1 VIIIFALMKEFDV
14 VLLTDSRYVNPKKI
28 DSYIQNVL
36 KEDGLLMDG
45 LEKLNLKTIKKDW
58 NDHNFNWSS
67 TKSAIFRSTWD
78 YFDQFSNF
86 RNWLDIVKDQCF
98 LINPYK
104 QINWN
109 LDKHYLLDLQKKDLP
124 IVESVFVSKKSQL
137 DLETISKSKNW
148 KNIVVKPTISGAARH
163 TYHLKNNEIK
173 KFQNKWLSLTN
184 NEDFM
189 VQEFQKNILSSGEI
203 AVMLFGGK
211 YSHSVLKKAKKGDF
225 RVQDDFGG
233 SVEIINPSLEI
244 IDLAEKTVKSL
255 KTMPLYARVDII
267 LDNGNNPVIS
277 ELELIEPELW
287 FRFKEESAYKLA
299 EIVKD
304 FLNKLNC

>member
-1 VIIIFALMKEFDV
+1 MKEYDV

-28 DSYIQNVL
+28 DPYIQNVL
-36 KEDGLLMDG
+36 KEDGLVMDG

-58 NDHNFNWSS
+58 NDHKFKWSS

-86 RNWLDIVKDQCF
+86 RSWLDIVKEQCF
-98 LINPYK
+98 LINPYE

-124 IVESVFVSKKSQL
+124 IVESVFVPKKKEL
-137 DLETISKSKNW
+137 NLETISKSKNW
-148 KNIVVKPTISGAARH
+148 KDIVIKPTISGAARH
-163 TYHLKNNEIK
+163 TYHLKNDEIK
-173 KFQNKWLSLTN
+173 KFQDKWLSLTN

-203 AVMLFGGK
+203 AVMLFGGE

-233 SVEIINPSLEI
+233 SVEKINPSLEI
-244 IDLAEKTVKSL
+244 IELAEKTVKNL
-255 KTMPLYARVDII
+255 KNMPLYARVDII
-267 LDNGNNPVIS
+267 YDNDNNPVIS

-299 EIVKD
+299 EIIKD

>member
-1 VIIIFALMKEFDV
+1 MKEFDV

-28 DSYIQNVL
+28 DPYIQNVL
-36 KEDGLLMDG
+36 KEDRLVMDG
-45 LEKLNLKTIKKDW
+45 LEKLDLRTIKKDW
-58 NDHNFNWSS
+58 NDTNFNWSS

-86 RNWLDIVKDQCF
+86 RNWLELVKEQCY
-98 LINPYK
+98 LINPYE

-109 LDKHYLLDLQKKDLP
+109 LDKHYLLDLQKLDLP
-124 IVESVFVSKKSQL
+124 IVESVFVSKKTQL
-137 DLETISKSKNW
+137 NLENISKSKNW
-148 KNIVVKPTISGAARH
+148 KDIVIKPTISGAARH
-163 TYHLKNNEIK
+163 TYHLKNDEIK
-173 KFQNKWLSLTN
+173 KFQDKWLSLTN

-203 AVMLFGGK
+203 AVMIFGGE

-233 SVEIINPSLEI
+233 SVEKINPSLEVI
-244 IDLAEKTVKSL
+244 ELAEKTVKSL
-255 KTMPLYARVDII
+255 KTIPLYARVDII
-267 LDNGNNPVIS
+267 FDNDSSPVIS

>member
-1 VIIIFALMKEFDV
+1 MKEFDV

-28 DSYIQNVL
+28 DPYIENVL
-36 KEDGLLMDG
+36 NEDGLVIQG
-45 LEKLNLKTIKKDW
+45 LEKLNLRTIKKDW
-58 NDHNFNWSS
+58 NDSNFNWSS
-67 TKSAIFRSTWD
+67 TQSAIFRSTWN

-86 RNWLDIVKDQCF
+86 RNWLDLVKDQCY
-98 LINPYK
+98 LINPYE

-109 LDKHYLLDLQKKDLP
+109 LDKHYLLDLQKQDLP
-124 IVESVFVSKKSQL
+124 IVESIFVSKKTKL
-137 DLETISKSKNW
+137 NLETISKNKNW
-148 KNIVVKPTISGAARH
+148 KEIVVKPTISGAARH
-163 TYHLKNNEIK
+163 TYLLKKDEIK
-173 KFQNKWLSLTN
+173 NFQDKWLSLTN

-189 VQEFQKNILSSGEI
+189 VQEFQKNILNSGEI

-233 SVEIINPSLEI
+233 SVEKINPSLEI
-244 IDLAEKTVKSL
+244 IELAEKTVKSL
-255 KTMPLYARVDII
+255 KTTPLYARVDII
-267 LDNGNNPVIS
+267 FDNDNNPVIS

-299 EIVKD
+299 EFVKN
-304 FLNKLNC
+304 FLNNLNC

>member
-1 VIIIFALMKEFDV
+1 MKEFDV
-14 VLLTDSRYVNPKKI
+14 VLLTDSRYVNPSKI
-28 DSYIQNVL
+28 DPYIQNVL
-36 KEDGLLMDG
+36 KEDGLVMEG

-58 NDHNFNWSS
+58 NDTNFNWSS

-86 RNWLDIVKDQCF
+86 RNWLDIVKDQCY
-98 LINPYK
+98 LINPYE

-109 LDKHYLLDLQKKDLP
+109 LDKHYLLDLQKLDLP
-124 IVESVFVSKKSQL
+124 IVESIFVSKKTQL
-137 DLETISKSKNW
+137 NLETISKSKNW
-148 KNIVVKPTISGAARH
+148 KDIVIKPTISGAARH
-163 TYHLKNNEIK
+163 TYHLKNDEIK
-173 KFQNKWLSLTN
+173 KFQDKWLSLTN

-189 VQEFQKNILSSGEI
+189 VQEFQKNILSTGEI
-203 AVMLFGGK
+203 AVMIFGGE

-233 SVEIINPSLEI
+233 SVEKINPSLDI
-244 IDLAEKTVKSL
+244 IKLAEKTIKSL

-267 LDNGNNPVIS
+267 FDNGNKPVIS

-287 FRFKEESAYKLA
+287 FRFKKESAYKLA
-299 EIVKD
+299 EFVKD

>member
-1 VIIIFALMKEFDV
+1 MKEFDV

-28 DSYIQNVL
+28 DPYIQNVL
-36 KEDGLLMDG
+36 KEDRLVMDG
-45 LEKLNLKTIKKDW
+45 LEKLNLRTIKKDW
-58 NDHNFNWSS
+58 NDTNFNWSS

-86 RNWLDIVKDQCF
+86 RNWLELVKEQCY
-98 LINPYK
+98 LINPYE

-109 LDKHYLLDLQKKDLP
+109 LDKHYLLDLQKLDLP
-124 IVESVFVSKKSQL
+124 IVESVIVSKKTQL
-137 DLETISKSKNW
+137 NLETISKSKNW
-148 KNIVVKPTISGAARH
+148 KDIVIKPTISGAARH
-163 TYHLKNNEIK
+163 TYHLKNDEIK
-173 KFQNKWLSLTN
+173 KFQDKWLSLTN
-184 NEDFM
+184 DEDFM
-189 VQEFQKNILSSGEI
+189 VQEFQKNILSTGEI
-203 AVMLFGGK
+203 AVMIFGGE

-244 IDLAEKTVKSL
+244 IELAEKTVKSL
-255 KTMPLYARVDII
+255 KTMPIYARVDII
-267 LDNGNNPVIS
+267 FDNVSNPVIS

>member
-1 VIIIFALMKEFDV
+1 MKEFDV

-28 DSYIQNVL
+28 DPYIQNVL
-36 KEDGLLMDG
+36 KEDRLVMDG
-45 LEKLNLKTIKKDW
+45 VEKLNLITIKKDW
-58 NDHNFNWSS
+58 NDTNFNWSS

-86 RNWLDIVKDQCF
+86 RNWLELVKEQCY
-98 LINPYK
+98 LINPYE

-109 LDKHYLLDLQKKDLP
+109 LDKHYLLDLQKLDLP
-124 IVESVFVSKKSQL
+124 IVESVFVSKKTQL
-137 DLETISKSKNW
+137 NLETISKSKNW
-148 KNIVVKPTISGAARH
+148 KDIVIKPTISGAARH
-163 TYHLKNNEIK
+163 TYHLKNDEIK
-173 KFQNKWLSLTN
+173 KFQDKWLSLTN

-203 AVMLFGGK
+203 AVMLFGGE

-244 IDLAEKTVKSL
+244 IELAEKTVKSL

-267 LDNGNNPVIS
+267 FDNGSNPVIS

-287 FRFKEESAYKLA
+287 FRFKEESAFKLA

>member
-1 VIIIFALMKEFDV
+1 MKEFDV

-28 DSYIQNVL
+28 DPYIQNVL
-36 KEDGLLMDG
+36 KEDRLVMDG
-45 LEKLNLKTIKKDW
+45 LEKLNLRTIKKDW
-58 NDHNFNWSS
+58 NDTNFNWSS

-86 RNWLDIVKDQCF
+86 RNWLELVKEQCY
-98 LINPYK
+98 LINPYE

-109 LDKHYLLDLQKKDLP
+109 LDKHYLLDLQKLDLP
-124 IVESVFVSKKSQL
+124 IVESVFVSKKTQL
-137 DLETISKSKNW
+137 NLETISKSKNW
-148 KNIVVKPTISGAARH
+148 KDIVIKPTISGAARH
-163 TYHLKNNEIK
+163 TYHLKNDEIK
-173 KFQNKWLSLTN
+173 KFQYKWLSLTN

-189 VQEFQKNILSSGEI
+189 VQEFQKNILSTGEI
-203 AVMLFGGK
+203 AVMLFGGE

-233 SVEIINPSLEI
+233 SVEKINPSLEI
-244 IDLAEKTVKSL
+244 IELAEKTVKSL

-267 LDNGNNPVIS
+267 FDNGSNPVIS

>member
-1 VIIIFALMKEFDV
+1 MKEFDV

-28 DSYIQNVL
+28 DTYIQNVL
-36 KEDGLLMDG
+36 KEDGLVMDG
-45 LEKLNLKTIKKDW
+45 LEKLNLRTIKKDW
-58 NDHNFNWSS
+58 NDHKFNWTS

-86 RNWLDIVKDQCF
+86 RNWLDIIKEQCF
-98 LINPYK
+98 LINPYE

-124 IVESVFVSKKSQL
+124 IVESVFVPKKNEL
-137 DLETISKSKNW
+137 NLETISKSKNW
-148 KNIVVKPTISGAARH
+148 KDIVIKPTISGAARH
-163 TYHLKNNEIK
+163 TYHLKNDEIK
-173 KFQNKWLSLTN
+173 KFQDKWLSLTN

-203 AVMLFGGK
+203 AVMLFGGE

-233 SVEIINPSLEI
+233 SVEKINPSLEI
-244 IDLAEKTVKSL
+244 IELAEKTVKNL
-255 KTMPLYARVDII
+255 KNMPLYARVDII
-267 LDNGNNPVIS
+267 FDNDNNPVIS

-287 FRFKEESAYKLA
+287 FRFKEESACKLA

>member
-1 VIIIFALMKEFDV
+1 MKEFDV

-28 DSYIQNVL
+28 DPYIQNVL
-36 KEDGLLMDG
+36 KEDRLVMDG
-45 LEKLNLKTIKKDW
+45 LEKLNLRTIKKDW
-58 NDHNFNWSS
+58 NDTNFNWSS

-86 RNWLDIVKDQCF
+86 RNWLELVKEQCY
-98 LINPYK
+98 LINPYE

-124 IVESVFVSKKSQL
+124 IVESVFVSKKTQL
-137 DLETISKSKNW
+137 NLETISKSKNW
-148 KNIVVKPTISGAARH
+148 KDIVIKPTISGAARH
-163 TYHLKNNEIK
+163 TYHLKNDEIK
-173 KFQNKWLSLTN
+173 KFQDKWLSLTN

-189 VQEFQKNILSSGEI
+189 VQEFQKNILSTGEI
-203 AVMLFGGK
+203 AVMLFGGE

-244 IDLAEKTVKSL
+244 IELAKKTVKSL

-267 LDNGNNPVIS
+267 FDNGSNPVIS

>member
-1 VIIIFALMKEFDV
+1 MKEFDV

-28 DSYIQNVL
+28 DPYIQNVL
-36 KEDGLLMDG
+36 KEDRLVMDG
-45 LEKLNLKTIKKDW
+45 LEKLNLRTIKKDW
-58 NDHNFNWSS
+58 NDTNFNWSS

-86 RNWLDIVKDQCF
+86 RNWLELVKEQCY
-98 LINPYK
+98 LINPYE

-109 LDKHYLLDLQKKDLP
+109 LDKHYLLDLQKLDLP
-124 IVESVFVSKKSQL
+124 IVESVFVSKKTQL
-137 DLETISKSKNW
+137 NLETISKSKNW
-148 KNIVVKPTISGAARH
+148 KDIVIKPTISGAARH
-163 TYHLKNNEIK
+163 TYHLKNDEIK
-173 KFQNKWLSLTN
+173 KFQYKWLSLTN

-189 VQEFQKNILSSGEI
+189 VQEFQKNILSTGEI
-203 AVMLFGGK
+203 AVMLFGGE

-244 IDLAEKTVKSL
+244 IELAEKTVKSL

-267 LDNGNNPVIS
+267 FDNGSNPVIS

>member
-1 VIIIFALMKEFDV
+1 MKEFDV
-14 VLLTDSRYVNPKKI
+14 VLLTDSRYVNPSKI
-28 DSYIQNVL
+28 DPYIQNVL
-36 KEDGLLMDG
+36 KEDGLVMEG

-58 NDHNFNWSS
+58 NDTNFNWSS

-86 RNWLDIVKDQCF
+86 RNWLELVKEQCY
-98 LINPYK
+98 LINPYE

-124 IVESVFVSKKSQL
+124 IVESVFVSKKTQL
-137 DLETISKSKNW
+137 NLETISKSKNW
-148 KNIVVKPTISGAARH
+148 KDIVIKPTISGAARH
-163 TYHLKNNEIK
+163 TYHLKNDEIK
-173 KFQNKWLSLTN
+173 KFQDKWLSLTN

-189 VQEFQKNILSSGEI
+189 VQEFQKNILSTGEI
-203 AVMLFGGK
+203 AVMIFGGE

-244 IDLAEKTVKSL
+244 IELAEKTVKSL

-267 LDNGNNPVIS
+267 FDNGSNPVIS

>member
-1 VIIIFALMKEFDV
+1 MKEFDV
-14 VLLTDSRYVNPKKI
+14 VLLTDSRYVNPSKI
-28 DSYIQNVL
+28 DPYIENVL
-36 KEDGLLMDG
+36 KEDGLVMEG
-45 LEKLNLKTIKKDW
+45 LEKLNLRTIKKDW
-58 NDHNFNWSS
+58 NDTNFNWSS

-86 RNWLDIVKDQCF
+86 RNWLDLVKDQCY
-98 LINPYK
+98 LINPYQ

-109 LDKHYLLDLQKKDLP
+109 LDKHYLIDLQKLDLP
-124 IVESVFVSKKSQL
+124 IVESVFVSKKTNL
-137 DLETISKSKNW
+137 NLETISKSKNW
-148 KNIVVKPTISGAARH
+148 KDIVIKPTISGAARH
-163 TYHLKNNEIK
+163 TYLLKNDEIK
-173 KFQNKWLSLTN
+173 NFQEKWLSLTSM
-184 NEDFM
+184 EDFM
-189 VQEFQKNILSSGEI
+189 VQEFQNNILSSGEI

-233 SVEIINPSLEI
+233 SVEKINPSLEI
-244 IDLAEKTVKSL
+244 IQLAEKTIKSL
-255 KTMPLYARVDII
+255 KTIPIYARVDII
-267 LDNGNNPVIS
+267 FDNNNRPVIS

-304 FLNKLNC
+304 FLNNLNC

>member
-1 VIIIFALMKEFDV
+1 MKEFDV

-28 DSYIQNVL
+28 DPYIQNVL
-36 KEDGLLMDG
+36 KEDRLVMDG
-45 LEKLNLKTIKKDW
+45 LEKLNLRTIKKDW
-58 NDHNFNWSS
+58 NDTNFNWSS

-86 RNWLDIVKDQCF
+86 RNWLELVKEQCY
-98 LINPYK
+98 LINPYE

-109 LDKHYLLDLQKKDLP
+109 LDKHYLLDLQKLDLP
-124 IVESVFVSKKSQL
+124 IVESVFVSKKTQL
-137 DLETISKSKNW
+137 NLETISKNKNW
-148 KNIVVKPTISGAARH
+148 KDIVIKPTISGAARH
-163 TYHLKNNEIK
+163 TYHLKNDEIK
-173 KFQNKWLSLTN
+173 KFQDKWLSLTN
-184 NEDFM
+184 SEDFM
-189 VQEFQKNILSSGEI
+189 VQEFQKNILSTGEI
-203 AVMLFGGK
+203 AVMLFGGE

-233 SVEIINPSLEI
+233 SVEKINPSLEI
-244 IDLAEKTVKSL
+244 IELAEKTVKSL
-255 KTMPLYARVDII
+255 KTMPIYARVDII
-267 LDNGNNPVIS
+267 FDNGSNPVIS

>member
-1 VIIIFALMKEFDV
+1 MKEFDV

-28 DSYIQNVL
+28 DPYIQNVL
-36 KEDGLLMDG
+36 KEDRLVMDG
-45 LEKLNLKTIKKDW
+45 LDKLNLRTIKKDW
-58 NDHNFNWSS
+58 NDNNFNWSS

-86 RNWLDIVKDQCF
+86 RNWLELVKEQCY
-98 LINPYK
+98 LINPYE

-109 LDKHYLLDLQKKDLP
+109 LDKHYLLDLQKLDLP
-124 IVESVFVSKKSQL
+124 IVESVFVSKKTQL
-137 DLETISKSKNW
+137 NLETISKSKNW
-148 KNIVVKPTISGAARH
+148 KDIVIKPTISGAARH
-163 TYHLKNNEIK
+163 TYHLKNHEIK
-173 KFQNKWLSLTN
+173 KFQDKWLSLTN
-184 NEDFM
+184 NEDFL
-189 VQEFQKNILSSGEI
+189 VQEFQKNILSTGEI
-203 AVMLFGGK
+203 AVMIFGGE

-233 SVEIINPSLEI
+233 SVEKIIPSLEI
-244 IDLAEKTVKSL
+244 IELAEKTVKSL

-267 LDNGNNPVIS
+267 FDNGSNPVIS

>member
-1 VIIIFALMKEFDV
+1 MKEFDV

-28 DSYIQNVL
+28 DPYIQNVL
-36 KEDGLLMDG
+36 KEDGLVMDG

-58 NDHNFNWSS
+58 NDHKFKWSS

-98 LINPYK
+98 LINPYE

-124 IVESVFVSKKSQL
+124 IVESVFVSKKKEL

-163 TYHLKNNEIK
+163 TYHLKKNEIK
-173 KFQNKWLSLTN
+173 NFQNKWLSLTN
-184 NEDFM
+184 DEDFM

-203 AVMLFGGK
+203 AVMLFGGE

-233 SVEIINPSLEI
+233 SVEIINPSTEI

-267 LDNGNNPVIS
+267 LDNGNSPVIS

-304 FLNKLNC
+304 FLNKLN

>member
-1 VIIIFALMKEFDV
+1 MKVFDV
-14 VLLTDSRYVNPKKI
+14 VLLTDSRYVNPSKI
-28 DSYIQNVL
+28 DPYIQNVL
-36 KEDGLLMDG
+36 KEDGLVMEG

-58 NDHNFNWSS
+58 NDTNFNWSS

-86 RNWLDIVKDQCF
+86 RNWLELVKEQCY
-98 LINPYK
+98 LINPYE

-109 LDKHYLLDLQKKDLP
+109 LDKHYLLDLQKLDLP
-124 IVESVFVSKKSQL
+124 IVESVFVSKKTQL
-137 DLETISKSKNW
+137 NLETISKSKNW
-148 KNIVVKPTISGAARH
+148 KDIVIKPTISGAARH
-163 TYHLKNNEIK
+163 TYHLKNDEIK
-173 KFQNKWLSLTN
+173 KFQDKWLSLTN
-184 NEDFM
+184 DEDFM
-189 VQEFQKNILSSGEI
+189 VQEFQKNILSTGEI
-203 AVMLFGGK
+203 AVMIFGGE

-233 SVEIINPSLEI
+233 SVEKINPSLEI
-244 IDLAEKTVKSL
+244 IELAEKTVKSL
-255 KTMPLYARVDII
+255 KTMPIYARVDII
-267 LDNGNNPVIS
+267 FDNVSNPVIS

>member
-1 VIIIFALMKEFDV
+1 MKEFDV
-14 VLLTDSRYVNPKKI
+14 VLLTDSRYVNPTKI
-28 DSYIQNVL
+28 DPYIQNVL
-36 KEDGLLMDG
+36 KEDGLVMDG

-58 NDHNFNWSS
+58 NDTNFNWSS

-86 RNWLDIVKDQCF
+86 RNWLDIVNNQCY
-98 LINPYK
+98 LINPYG

-109 LDKHYLLDLQKKDLP
+109 LDKHYLLDLQKLNLP
-124 IVESVFVSKKSQL
+124 IVESIFVSKKTQL
-137 DLETISKSKNW
+137 NLETISKSKNW
-148 KNIVVKPTISGAARH
+148 KDIVIKPTISGAARH
-163 TYHLKNNEIK
+163 TYRLKNDEIK
-173 KFQNKWLSLTN
+173 TFQEKWLSLSN

-233 SVEIINPSLEI
+233 SVEKINPSLEI
-244 IDLAEKTVKSL
+244 IELAEKTVKSL
-255 KTMPLYARVDII
+255 KTLPLYARVDII
-267 LDNGNNPVIS
+267 FDNGNNPVIS

>member
-1 VIIIFALMKEFDV
+1 MKEFDV

-28 DSYIQNVL
+28 DPYIQNVL
-36 KEDGLLMDG
+36 KEDRLVMDG
-45 LEKLNLKTIKKDW
+45 LEKLNLRTIKKDW
-58 NDHNFNWSS
+58 NDTNFNWSS

-86 RNWLDIVKDQCF
+86 RNWLELVKEQCY
-98 LINPYK
+98 LINPYE

-109 LDKHYLLDLQKKDLP
+109 LDKHYLLDLQKLDLP
-124 IVESVFVSKKSQL
+124 IVESVFVSKKTQL
-137 DLETISKSKNW
+137 NLETISKSKNW
-148 KNIVVKPTISGAARH
+148 KDIVIKPTISGAARH
-163 TYHLKNNEIK
+163 TYHLKNDEIK
-173 KFQNKWLSLTN
+173 KFKDKWLSLTN

-189 VQEFQKNILSSGEI
+189 VQEFQKNILSTGEI
-203 AVMLFGGK
+203 AVMLFGGE

-244 IDLAEKTVKSL
+244 IELAEKTVKSL

-267 LDNGNNPVIS
+267 FDNGSNPVIS

>member
-1 VIIIFALMKEFDV
+1 MKEFDV

>member
-1 VIIIFALMKEFDV
+1 MKEFDV
-14 VLLTDSRYVNPKKI
+14 VLLTDSRYVNPSKI
-28 DSYIQNVL
+28 DPYIQNVL
-36 KEDGLLMDG
+36 KEDGLVIEG

-58 NDHNFNWSS
+58 NDTNFNWSS

-86 RNWLDIVKDQCF
+86 RNWLDIVKDQCY
-98 LINPYK
+98 LINPYG

-109 LDKHYLLDLQKKDLP
+109 LDKHYLLDLQKLDLP
-124 IVESVFVSKKSQL
+124 IVESIFVSKKTQL
-137 DLETISKSKNW
+137 NLETISKSKNW
-148 KNIVVKPTISGAARH
+148 KDIVIKPTISGAARH
-163 TYHLKNNEIK
+163 TYHLKNDEIK
-173 KFQNKWLSLTN
+173 KFQDKWVSLTN

-203 AVMLFGGK
+203 AVMLFGGE

-233 SVEIINPSLEI
+233 SVEKINPSLDI
-244 IDLAEKTVKSL
+244 IKLAEKTIKSL

-267 LDNGNNPVIS
+267 FDNGNKPVIS

-287 FRFKEESAYKLA
+287 FRFKKESAYKLA
-299 EIVKD
+299 EFVKD

>member
-1 VIIIFALMKEFDV
+1 MKEFDV

-28 DSYIQNVL
+28 DPYIQNVL
-36 KEDGLLMDG
+36 KEDRLVMDG
-45 LEKLNLKTIKKDW
+45 LEKLNLRTIKKDW
-58 NDHNFNWSS
+58 NDTNFNWSS

-86 RNWLDIVKDQCF
+86 RNWLELVKEQCY
-98 LINPYK
+98 LINPYE

-109 LDKHYLLDLQKKDLP
+109 LDKHYLLDLQKLDLP
-124 IVESVFVSKKSQL
+124 IVESVFVSKKTQL
-137 DLETISKSKNW
+137 NLETISKSKNW
-148 KNIVVKPTISGAARH
+148 KDIVIKPTISGAARH
-163 TYHLKNNEIK
+163 TYHLKNDEIK
-173 KFQNKWLSLTN
+173 KFQDKWLSLTN

-189 VQEFQKNILSSGEI
+189 VQEFQKNILSTGEI
-203 AVMLFGGK
+203 AVMLFGGE

-233 SVEIINPSLEI
+233 SVEKINPSLEI
-244 IDLAEKTVKSL
+244 IELAEKTVKSL
-255 KTMPLYARVDII
+255 KTMPIYARVDII
-267 LDNGNNPVIS
+267 FDNGNNPVIS

>member
-1 VIIIFALMKEFDV
+1 MFLKKKE
-14 VLLTDSRYVNPKKI
+14 
-28 DSYIQNVL
+28 
-36 KEDGLLMDG
+36 
-45 LEKLNLKTIKKDW
+45 
-58 NDHNFNWSS
+58 
-67 TKSAIFRSTWD
+67 
-78 YFDQFSNF
+78 
-86 RNWLDIVKDQCF
+86 
-98 LINPYK
+98 
-104 QINWN
+104 
-109 LDKHYLLDLQKKDLP
+109 
-124 IVESVFVSKKSQL
+124 L

-163 TYHLKNNEIK
+163 TYHLKKNEIK
-173 KFQNKWLSLTN
+173 NFQNKWLSLTN
-184 NEDFM
+184 DEDFM

-203 AVMLFGGK
+203 AVMLFGGE

-233 SVEIINPSLEI
+233 SVEIINPSTEI

-267 LDNGNNPVIS
+267 LDNGNSPVIS

-304 FLNKLNC
+304 FLNKLN

>member
-1 VIIIFALMKEFDV
+1 MKEFDV

-28 DSYIQNVL
+28 DPYIQNVL
-36 KEDGLLMDG
+36 NEDRLVMDG
-45 LEKLNLKTIKKDW
+45 LEKLNLRTIKKDW
-58 NDHNFNWSS
+58 NDNNFNWSS

-86 RNWLDIVKDQCF
+86 RNWLELVKEQCY
-98 LINPYK
+98 LINPYE

-109 LDKHYLLDLQKKDLP
+109 LDKHYLLDLQKLDLP
-124 IVESVFVSKKSQL
+124 IVESVFVSKKTQL
-137 DLETISKSKNW
+137 NLETISKSKNW
-148 KNIVVKPTISGAARH
+148 KDIVIKPTISGAARH
-163 TYHLKNNEIK
+163 TYHLKNHEIK
-173 KFQNKWLSLTN
+173 KFQDKWLSLTN
-184 NEDFM
+184 NEDFL
-189 VQEFQKNILSSGEI
+189 VQEFQKNILSTGEI
-203 AVMLFGGK
+203 AVMIFGGE

-233 SVEIINPSLEI
+233 SVEKIIPSLEI
-244 IDLAEKTVKSL
+244 IELAEKTVKSL

-267 LDNGNNPVIS
+267 FDNGSNPVIS

>member
-1 VIIIFALMKEFDV
+1 MKKFDV
-14 VLLTDSRYVNPKKI
+14 VLLTDSRYVNPSKI
-28 DSYIQNVL
+28 DPYIQNVL
-36 KEDGLLMDG
+36 KEDGLVIEG

-58 NDHNFNWSS
+58 NDTNFNWSS

-86 RNWLDIVKDQCF
+86 RNWLELVKEQCY
-98 LINPYK
+98 LINPYE

-109 LDKHYLLDLQKKDLP
+109 LDKHYLLDLQKLDLP
-124 IVESVFVSKKSQL
+124 IVESVFVSKKTQL
-137 DLETISKSKNW
+137 NLETISKSKNW
-148 KNIVVKPTISGAARH
+148 KDIVIKPTISGAARH
-163 TYHLKNNEIK
+163 TYHLKNDEIK
-173 KFQNKWLSLTN
+173 KFQDKWLSLTN
-184 NEDFM
+184 SEDFM

-203 AVMLFGGK
+203 AVMIFGGE

-233 SVEIINPSLEI
+233 SVEKINPSLEI
-244 IDLAEKTVKSL
+244 IELAEKTVKSL
-255 KTMPLYARVDII
+255 KTMPIYGRVDII
-267 LDNGNNPVIS
+267 FDNDSNPVIS

-287 FRFKEESAYKLA
+287 FRFNEESAYKLA

>member
-1 VIIIFALMKEFDV
+1 MKEFDV

-28 DSYIQNVL
+28 DPYIQNVL
-36 KEDGLLMDG
+36 KEDGLVMDG

-58 NDHNFNWSS
+58 NDHKFKWSS

-98 LINPYK
+98 LINPYE

-124 IVESVFVSKKSQL
+124 IVESIFVPKKKEL
-137 DLETISKSKNW
+137 DLETISKNKNW

-163 TYHLKNNEIK
+163 TYHLKNDEIK
-173 KFQNKWLSLTN
+173 NFQSKWLSLTN
-184 NEDFM
+184 DEDFM

-203 AVMLFGGK
+203 AVMLFGGE

-233 SVEIINPSLEI
+233 SVEIINPSTEI

-267 LDNGNNPVIS
+267 LDNGNSPVIS

>member
-1 VIIIFALMKEFDV
+1 MKVFDV
-14 VLLTDSRYVNPKKI
+14 VLLTDSRYVNPSKI
-28 DSYIQNVL
+28 DPYIQNVL
-36 KEDGLLMDG
+36 KEDGLVMEG

-58 NDHNFNWSS
+58 NDTNFNWSS

-86 RNWLDIVKDQCF
+86 RNWLDIVKDQCY
-98 LINPYK
+98 LINPYG

-109 LDKHYLLDLQKKDLP
+109 LDKHYLLDLQKLDLP
-124 IVESVFVSKKSQL
+124 IVESIFVSKKTQL
-137 DLETISKSKNW
+137 NLETISKSKNW
-148 KNIVVKPTISGAARH
+148 KDIVIKPTISGAARH
-163 TYHLKNNEIK
+163 TYHLKNDEIK
-173 KFQNKWLSLTN
+173 KFQDKWVSLTN

-203 AVMLFGGK
+203 AVMLFGGE

-233 SVEIINPSLEI
+233 SVEKINPSLDI
-244 IDLAEKTVKSL
+244 IKLAEKTIKSL

-267 LDNGNNPVIS
+267 FDNGNKPVIS

-287 FRFKEESAYKLA
+287 FRFKKESAYKLA
-299 EIVKD
+299 EFVKD

>member
-1 VIIIFALMKEFDV
+1 MKEFDV
-14 VLLTDSRYVNPKKI
+14 VLLTDSRYVNPSKI
-28 DSYIQNVL
+28 DPYIQNVL
-36 KEDGLLMDG
+36 TEDGLVMEG

-58 NDHNFNWSS
+58 NDTNFNWSS

-86 RNWLDIVKDQCF
+86 RNWLDIVKDQCY
-98 LINPYK
+98 LINPYG

-109 LDKHYLLDLQKKDLP
+109 IDKHYLLDLQKLDLP
-124 IVESVFVSKKSQL
+124 IVESIFVSKKTQL
-137 DLETISKSKNW
+137 NLETISKSKNW
-148 KNIVVKPTISGAARH
+148 KDIVIKPTISGAARH
-163 TYHLKNNEIK
+163 TYHLKNDEIK
-173 KFQNKWLSLTN
+173 KFQDKWVSLTN

-203 AVMLFGGK
+203 AIMLFGGE

-233 SVEIINPSLEI
+233 SVEKINPSLDI
-244 IDLAEKTVKSL
+244 IKLAEKTIKSL

-267 LDNGNNPVIS
+267 FDNGNKPVIS

-287 FRFKEESAYKLA
+287 FRFKKESAYKLA
-299 EIVKD
+299 EFVKD

>member
-1 VIIIFALMKEFDV
+1 MKEFDV

-98 LINPYK
+98 LINPYN

-184 NEDFM
+184 NEDFL

-244 IDLAEKTVKSL
+244 INLAEKTVKSL

-299 EIVKD
+299 GIVKD

>member
-1 VIIIFALMKEFDV
+1 MKEYDV

-28 DSYIQNVL
+28 NPYIQNVL
-36 KEDGLLMDG
+36 KEDGLVMDG

-58 NDHNFNWSS
+58 NDHKFKWSS

-86 RNWLDIVKDQCF
+86 RSWLDIVKEQCF
-98 LINPYK
+98 LINPYE

-109 LDKHYLLDLQKKDLP
+109 LDKHYLLDLQKKDIP
-124 IVESVFVSKKSQL
+124 IVESVFVPKKKEL
-137 DLETISKSKNW
+137 DLETISRTKNW

-163 TYHLKNNEIK
+163 TYHLKKNEIK
-173 KFQNKWLSLTN
+173 NFQNKWLSLTN
-184 NEDFM
+184 DEDFM

-203 AVMLFGGK
+203 AVMLFGGE

-233 SVEIINPSLEI
+233 SVEIINPSTEI

-267 LDNGNNPVIS
+267 LDNGNSPVIS

>member
-1 VIIIFALMKEFDV
+1 MKEFDV

-28 DSYIQNVL
+28 DPYIQNVL
-36 KEDGLLMDG
+36 KEDRLVMDG
-45 LEKLNLKTIKKDW
+45 LEKLNLRTIKKDW
-58 NDHNFNWSS
+58 NDTNFNWSS

-86 RNWLDIVKDQCF
+86 RNWLELVKEQCY
-98 LINPYK
+98 LINPYE

-109 LDKHYLLDLQKKDLP
+109 LDKHYLLDLQKLDLP
-124 IVESVFVSKKSQL
+124 IVESVFVSKKTQL
-137 DLETISKSKNW
+137 NLETISKSKNW
-148 KNIVVKPTISGAARH
+148 KDIVIKPTISGAARH
-163 TYHLKNNEIK
+163 TYHLKNDEIK
-173 KFQNKWLSLTN
+173 KFQDKWLSLTN
-184 NEDFM
+184 SEDFM

-203 AVMLFGGK
+203 AVMIFGGK

-233 SVEIINPSLEI
+233 SVEKINPSLEI
-244 IDLAEKTVKSL
+244 IELAEKTVKSL
-255 KTMPLYARVDII
+255 KTMPIYARVDII
-267 LDNGNNPVIS
+267 FDNDSNPVIS

>member
-1 VIIIFALMKEFDV
+1 MKEFDV
-14 VLLTDSRYVNPKKI
+14 VLLTDSRYVNPSKI
-28 DSYIQNVL
+28 DPYIQNVL
-36 KEDGLLMDG
+36 KEDGLVIEG

-58 NDHNFNWSS
+58 NDTNFNWSS

-86 RNWLDIVKDQCF
+86 RNWLDIVKDQCY
-98 LINPYK
+98 LINPYE

-109 LDKHYLLDLQKKDLP
+109 LDKHYLLDLQKLDLP
-124 IVESVFVSKKSQL
+124 IVESIFVSKKTQL
-137 DLETISKSKNW
+137 NIETISKSKNW
-148 KNIVVKPTISGAARH
+148 KDIVIKPTISGAARH
-163 TYHLKNNEIK
+163 TYHLKNDEIK
-173 KFQNKWLSLTN
+173 KFQYKWLSLTN

-203 AVMLFGGK
+203 AVMLFGGE

-233 SVEIINPSLEI
+233 SVEKINPSLDI
-244 IDLAEKTVKSL
+244 IKLAEKTIKSL

-267 LDNGNNPVIS
+267 FDNGNKPVIS

>member
-1 VIIIFALMKEFDV
+1 MKVFDV
-14 VLLTDSRYVNPKKI
+14 VLLTDSRYVNPSKI
-28 DSYIQNVL
+28 DPYIQNVL
-36 KEDGLLMDG
+36 KEDGLVIEG

-58 NDHNFNWSS
+58 NDTNFNWSS

-86 RNWLDIVKDQCF
+86 RNWLDIVKDQCY
-98 LINPYK
+98 LINPYE

-109 LDKHYLLDLQKKDLP
+109 LDKHYLLDLQKLDLP
-124 IVESVFVSKKSQL
+124 IVESIFVSKKTQL
-137 DLETISKSKNW
+137 NLETISKSKNW
-148 KNIVVKPTISGAARH
+148 KDIVIKPTISGAARH
-163 TYHLKNNEIK
+163 TYHLKNDEIK
-173 KFQNKWLSLTN
+173 KFQDKWLSLTN

-203 AVMLFGGK
+203 AVMLFGGE

-233 SVEIINPSLEI
+233 SVEKINPSLDI
-244 IDLAEKTVKSL
+244 IKLAEKTIKSL

-267 LDNGNNPVIS
+267 FDNGNKPVIS

-287 FRFKEESAYKLA
+287 FRFKKESAYKLA